1 MSSRFDP
8 QSFHAD
14 LEKAMDVHHPSPVP
28 PTLPTPECL
37 ARASASMGPS
47 DTRLAGLGTEQTLT
61 HLLQDIVPA
70 LSGQT
75 GPRYYGFV
83 TGGVHPAAA
92 AADAIV
98 TAVDQNVQVHLPD
111 ATIATELEAVALDML
126 ADLLDLTDATELHG
140 GRRLFAGRTFT
151 TGATASNVLGLA
163 CGRESVIAQR
173 LPQGSASVGELGLLD
188 ACTQAGVKR
197 VQILTSAG
205 HSSLSKAA
213 SIVGIGRANV
223 KEMPTERERPWL
235 LDIKGVEAELKAG
248 RENGVASIIAIS
260 LGEVN
265 TGRYAV
271 EGREMMELLSELAK
285 TYKSWLHVDGGTF
298 RTLIGV
304 ISAHLYQHLVY
315 LRTYCRR
322 TPISKLFGPGFWA
335 WANMSIASPWMDTK
349 FSTSWVSSHYYHLV
363 WSWLTWHEPY
373 DCGMFFTRSLD
384 LQTQVFQNP
393 NAAYLASSASATV
406 PSPLNLGI
414 ENSRRFRA
422 LPAYAMM
429 KAEGRAG
436 ISAMLVRMVQL
447 ARGIAA
453 FVRDSKY
460 YELLPDETAGVEETF
475 MIVLFRAKNELLND
489 ELVARINGTRDM
501 YVSGTSWEGRKAVR
515 VAVSNFAVDVARDL
529 AVVTEVLTAVAEGRP
544 YSRAS

>member
-1 MSSRFDP
+1 
-8 QSFHAD
+8 
-14 LEKAMDVHHPSPVP
+14 
-28 PTLPTPECL
+28 
-37 ARASASMGPS
+37 
-47 DTRLAGLGTEQTLT
+47 
-61 HLLQDIVPA
+61 
-70 LSGQT
+70 
-75 GPRYYGFV
+75 
-83 TGGVHPAAA
+83 
-92 AADAIV
+92 
-98 TAVDQNVQVHLPD
+98 
-111 ATIATELEAVALDML
+111 
-126 ADLLDLTDATELHG
+126 
-140 GRRLFAGRTFT
+140 
-151 TGATASNVLGLA
+151 
-163 CGRESVIAQR
+163 
-173 LPQGSASVGELGLLD
+173 
-188 ACTQAGVKR
+188 
-197 VQILTSAG
+197 
-205 HSSLSKAA
+205 
-213 SIVGIGRANV
+213 
-223 KEMPTERERPWL
+223 
-235 LDIKGVEAELKAG
+235 
-248 RENGVASIIAIS
+248 
-260 LGEVN
+260 
-265 TGRYAV
+265 
-271 EGREMMELLSELAK
+271 
-285 TYKSWLHVDGGTF
+285 
-298 RTLIGV
+298 
-304 ISAHLYQHLVY
+304 
-315 LRTYCRR
+315 
-322 TPISKLFGPGFWA
+322 
-335 WANMSIASPWMDTK
+335 
-349 FSTSWVSSHYYHLV
+349 
-363 WSWLTWHEPY
+363 
-373 DCGMFFTRSLD
+373 MFFTRSLD